1 MKTVKNII
9 SKKFSRSVV
18 AADPE
23 KKRNTVLQMGLR
35 VVLYSALLVGILLIT
50 YLDARQSELI
60 SRFSEQSYTEYAQEF
75 SLLMAIVLFYL
86 CVRLFPEKTVVAYLL
101 GGFLGMAFIR
111 EYDAFLDN
119 NVFDGAWQV
128 LAYSLAG
135 ITAYFVYQQRAYFW
149 QQLNSFIKTRAFG
162 VIITGMLIV
171 FIYSRLYSHKQIWM
185 SAMGEEN
192 YMYVVTRA
200 SEEAIEL
207 LGYTLIM
214 LGSIDYYFSL
224 KKSQMR
230 KRRKK
235 SNGKKL
241 SSPSATHLTL
251 SLGTTVNLKNS

>member
-1 MKTVKNII
+1 MKNILF
-9 SKKFSRSVV
+9 KNFSGTVV
-18 AADPE
+18 AADPG

-35 VVLYSALLVGILLIT
+35 VVLYSALLVGILFIT
-50 YLDARQSELI
+50 YLDARQPELL
-60 SRFSEQSYTEYAQEF
+60 SRFSEQSPTEYAQEF
-75 SLLMAIVLFYL
+75 SLLMAVILFYR
-86 CVRLFPEKTVVAYLL
+86 CVRLFPKKSVVAHLL

-119 NVFDGAWQV
+119 NVFDGAWQ
-128 LAYSLAG
+128 LMAYSLAG

-149 QQLNSFIKTRAFG
+149 QQLNRFIKTRAFG

-207 LGYTLIM
+207 LGYTLIL
-214 LGSIDYYFSL
+214 LGSIDYYFTL
-224 KKSQMR
+224 KKSQTR

-235 SNGKKL
+235 NNSPKL
-241 SSPSATHLTL
+241 SSPATIHLTL
-251 SLGTTVNLKNS
+251 PLGKSAEVEHS